1 MSISTVQQAPSLPS
15 EKYPRTELPSKRSGS
30 ILVVDDEAGIRN
42 FLHRALIKEYGLV
55 EVAESVETAEERTL
69 LDRARRLLNARN
81 PHPTDVRGPLS
92 QRKLDL
98 EQSIRLLGQE
108 LEHAGWTE

>member
-15 EKYPRTELPSKRSGS
+15 EKYSRTELPSKRSGS

-55 EVAESVETAEERTL
+55 EVAESVETAEELRQRCHFDL
-69 LDRARRLLNARN
+69 LIVDQ
-81 PHPTDVRGPLS
+81 H
-92 QRKLDL
+92 
-98 EQSIRLLGQE
+98 
-108 LEHAGWTE
+108 HAHIFFENNHNQTNLHIYKC

>member
-15 EKYPRTELPSKRSGS
+15 EKYSRTELPSKRSGS

-55 EVAESVETAEERTL
+55 EVAESVETAEELRQRCHFDL
-69 LDRARRLLNARN
+69 LIVD
-81 PHPTDVRGPLS
+81 
-92 QRKLDL
+92 
-98 EQSIRLLGQE
+98 IRLSDRSGLEWVEE
-108 LEHAGWTE
+108 LRRRGNS